1 MSGRQIMAKCV
12 ECLEYGKGKG
22 NQEVYPCALCGEL
35 RCMDHTIWVPAHD
48 LERTIESV
56 INVYSLLKGKKQSGW
71 YTFCGK
77 GTHIPRGLPIRHGK
91 ELLGGKIVEPVI
103 DGYKKK
109 GLEFFRM
116 WETGLIEAATDKK
129 WDPQHYSLSCSLA
142 ASMVTMSNL
151 VTREGLS
158 VPTFEKVFMTAI
170 TGMTAKKAFFFPPSY
185 DEFISRVE
193 KIGGIKSLAE
203 YICSRCAI
211 VPCTNRLAEFYNSKM
226 FKKLIKQPLVELLKK

>member
-1 MSGRQIMAKCV
+1 MTKCT
-12 ECLEYGKGKG
+12 ECLEYGRGRAD
-22 NQEVYPCALCGEL
+22 QEAYACALCGEY
-35 RCMDHTIWVPAHD
+35 RCLNHTIWVPAHE
-48 LERTIESV
+48 LERAIESV
-56 INVYSLLKGKKQSGW
+56 KYVHNLLKEKKQTGW

-91 ELLGGKIVEPVI
+91 ERLGGKIVEPII
-103 DGYKKK
+103 DGYKKE

-116 WETGLIEAATDKK
+116 WETGLIETAIDNK
-129 WDPQHYSLSCSLA
+129 WEPQHYALSCSLA

-158 VPTFEKVFMTAI
+158 LPTFEKIFMTSI
-170 TGMTAKKAFFFPPSY
+170 TGLASKKTFFFTPSF
-185 DEFISRVE
+185 DEYMDMVG
-193 KIGGIKSLAE
+193 KVGGTKALAE

-226 FKKLIKQPLVELLKK
+226 FKKFIKKPLVEDQRK